1 MYMDN
6 NLCHHKHLSLV
17 RAVPEDIFEKR
28 KGGTRREEIEE
39 KKLEKRDEIG
49 EGLEN
54 DAHQ

>member
-1 MYMDN
+1 MNMDN
-6 NLCHHKHLSLV
+6 NLCHHKLLSLV